1 MFYSIGYVTNQI
13 NRKLLLR
20 YPRRA
25 FITVFLHIYT
35 LLLTSFINKNVET

>member
-25 FITVFLHIYT
+25 FITVFFTYLYFAFDIVY
-35 LLLTSFINKNVET
+35 